1 MFVFINPQLRG
12 LNEIKQPWRTVFTIF
27 LVLATIIVFLMLIV
41 CIIGA
46 CALIH
51 GLLQDVGI

>member
-27 LVLATIIVFLMLIV
+27 LVLAMIAIFLLLILIV
-41 CIIGA
+41 VGLCG
-46 CALIH
+46 LIH
-51 GLLQDVGI
+51 ELLQM